1 MDKPEK
7 PIIRIENWSVVGSIV
22 YQGFQKL
29 EPGHRL
35 TGDVMGHTN
44 LRNGFIYTSA
54 ILRIDLPNRLVETHN
69 TVYHLG
75 EVDEDYGRWLSDQ
88 ETPRAA

>member
-1 MDKPEK
+1 MNKPDK
-7 PIIRIENWSVVGSIV
+7 PIIHIENWSVVGSVV

-29 EPGHRL
+29 EPGQRL

-44 LRNGFIYTSA
+44 LRNGSIYTSA
-54 ILRIDLPNRLVETHN
+54 ILNVDVPNHLVETHN

-75 EVDEDYGRWLSDQ
+75 EVDEDYGRWLTGQ